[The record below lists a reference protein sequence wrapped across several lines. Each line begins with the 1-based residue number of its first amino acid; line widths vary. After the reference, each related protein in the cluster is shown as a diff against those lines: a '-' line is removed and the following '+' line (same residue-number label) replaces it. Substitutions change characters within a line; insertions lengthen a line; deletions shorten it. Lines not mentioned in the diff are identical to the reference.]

1 MMGTIAVGFRRR
13 DRKWIGTRS
22 FASMLRRCSARLRI
36 LGQSADAEDVTQE
49 VFLEAY
55 QFQRSQAIRS
65 WPAMLRRMA
74 VCRALDRLRRRRPDV
89 SINDRSLMSSCGE
102 PESDAIAAELSARLS
117 EAIGQLP
124 EREAEVFCLRYFED
138 LSNGEIADSL
148 GIQAGAVAAGCTEP
162 GENWN

>member
-1 MMGTIAVGFRRR
+1 MDWNAIVREHAPTVFRAA
-13 DRKWIGTRS
+13 W
-22 FASMLRRCSARLRI
+22 RI

-55 QFQRSQAIRS
+55 QFQRSRAIRS

-89 SINDRSLMSSCGE
+89 SINDRSLMSSCAD

-124 EREAEVFCLRYFED
+124 EREAQVVCLRYFED
-138 LSNGEIADSL
+138 LSNQEIADL
-148 GIQAGAVAAGCTEP
+148 LEMQAGAVAAALHRARGKLESSLRSHLQ
-162 GENWN
+162 GDQR